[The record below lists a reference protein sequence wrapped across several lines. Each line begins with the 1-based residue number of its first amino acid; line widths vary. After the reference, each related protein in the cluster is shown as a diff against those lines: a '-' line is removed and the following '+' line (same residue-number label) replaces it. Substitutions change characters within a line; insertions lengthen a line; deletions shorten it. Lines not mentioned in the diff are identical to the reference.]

1 MMCSPLNA
9 KKERPPPLD
18 AGTDLS
24 KLRIPRNEQQPGP
37 RRRRRVPP
45 WLIAVALVAVAA
57 TWFLT
62 QRAKIV
68 EVQAATVTNAFPSQ
82 ALTVLNATG
91 YVVAQ
96 RKAAVASKATGRLV
110 QLNVTEGSRVKKD
123 EIIARLEAQD
133 VQANVDQAG
142 ASIRAARAN
151 LEQGRAELREA
162 QVNYTRSRDLA
173 RKGFISQSALDTAVA
188 RYDKAKAS
196 IRSLDAAIGV
206 AQAAHRATEV
216 AVEQTLIR
224 APFDGVVLSKSA
236 NVGDIVTPFSS
247 AADSK
252 GAVVTMADMSTLE
265 VEADVA
271 ESNIT
276 KIRVEQPCEIQ
287 LDAFA
292 NERFDCSV
300 SRTVPTV
307 DRTKAT
313 LLVKVRFTNL
323 DPRVLPDM
331 SAKVAF
337 LERALLAADRKPII
351 AVNPGAIAMRDG
363 RSVAFVIDADK
374 AREVTVTKGRAMGDL
389 VEVTGL
395 KAGEKVVLNP
405 LDKVHSGTQ
414 LKLAPK

>member
-1 MMCSPLNA
+1 M
-9 KKERPPPLD
+9 D

-24 KLRIPRNEQQPGP
+24 KLRISRNEQPAGQHP
-37 RRRRRVPP
+37 RRRVPI
-45 WLIAVALVAVAA
+45 WLIALAVLAAAGAALIVR
-57 TWFLT
+57 
-62 QRAKIV
+62 RANVV
-68 EVQAATVTNAFPSQ
+68 EVQAATVANAFPSQ
-82 ALTVLNATG
+82 ALTLLNATG

-96 RKAAVASKATGRLV
+96 RKAAVASKATGRLE

-133 VQANVDQAG
+133 VQANVDQSA
-142 ASIRAARAN
+142 ASIRAAQAN
-151 LEQGRAELREA
+151 LAQGRAELREA
-162 QVNYTRSRDLA
+162 QVNFTRSRDLA

-188 RYDKAKAS
+188 RYDKAKAG
-196 IRSLDAAIGV
+196 IRNLEAAIGV
-206 AQAAHRATEV
+206 AQAAHRAAEV

-276 KIRVEQPCEIQ
+276 KIRLEQPCEVQ

-292 NERFDCSV
+292 NERFDCAV

-313 LLVKVRFTNL
+313 VMVKVRFTKL
-323 DPRVLPDM
+323 DPRILPDM

-337 LERALLAADRKPII
+337 LERALQAGDRKPVT
-351 AVNPGAIAMRDG
+351 AVNPSAIVTRDG
-363 RSVAFVIDADK
+363 RSVAFVIEADK
-374 AREVTVTKGRAMGDL
+374 AREVAITKGRLLGDL

-395 KAGEKVVLNP
+395 KTGDKIVLSP
-405 LDKVHSGTQ
+405 SDKVRDGTQ
-414 LKLAPK
+414 LKLAQK